1 MESLQSLTDAW
12 CVIYKQ
18 NSNTKIQNKALFSLV
33 KGGSFTVAAAMKI
46 GNREAL
52 VKFSIWRGKHNCPRN
67 I

>member
-18 NSNTKIQNKALFSLV
+18 NSNTKIQNKALFPLV

-46 GNREAL
+46 DNREAL
-52 VKFSIWRGKHNCPRN
+52 VKFSI
-67 I
+67 